1 MPAQSMSFGI
11 DRQALCAEPLPGSR
25 ALAYAAPVTVNP
37 VTGFGDP
44 IISRR
49 TSARKTI
56 AGAFFVPAMSLY
68 GGRAWETFG
77 SAGCLL
83 SRFANLRTAATHNRL
98 ATVRGSSNRTVGAP
112 PMKHLHA
119 LNPSR
124 LRAAAHRRMAFAAL
138 RADSSAAVRL
148 SRYQHHMAK
157 ARALEGLEV
166 SHG

>member
-1 MPAQSMSFGI
+1 MSFGI
-11 DRQALCAEPLPGSR
+11 DRQALCDEALPGSKG
-25 ALAYAAPVTVNP
+25 LAYAAPVTVNP
-37 VTGFGDP
+37 VAGFGDP
-44 IISRR
+44 NTTRR
-49 TSARKTI
+49 TGAHHPI
-56 AGAFFVPAMSLY
+56 AGAFFVPAMPCY
-68 GGRAWETFG
+68 GGCAWETFG
-77 SAGCLL
+77 SAGFRV
-83 SRFANLRTAATHNRL
+83 SRFANLRTAATHYRL
-98 ATVRGSSNRTVGAP
+98 ATVRGSSDNTHGAP

-166 SHG
+166 CHG